1 MALSVN
7 LLLMSF
13 LSLFKI
19 LIPSYKHSESENK
32 VITMTVLCQYIIH
45 GISVNRL
52 KSCIFDHKIEM
63 RVPHLRDWTP
73 WRLPLTATQPTKHQN
88 TKPPPAGDGPTGTNQ
103 ACGTWQEFGY
113 SGLAYCRVA
122 ALPHQREPVNMVQ
135 GSNYSAHWKP
145 PKQRCLTYAHLI
157 LDTMETE
164 IDGC

>member
-1 MALSVN
+1 MASAFDCHPVHKA
-7 LLLMSF
+7 SEQIKPVVHD
-13 LSLFKI
+13 SG
-19 LIPSYKHSESENK
+19 SYE
-32 VITMTVLCQYIIH
+32 
-45 GISVNRL
+45 
-52 KSCIFDHKIEM
+52 
-63 RVPHLRDWTP
+63 
-73 WRLPLTATQPTKHQN
+73 
-88 TKPPPAGDGPTGTNQ
+88 
-103 ACGTWQEFGY
+103 EFGY